1 MDSLELM
8 PIVGLSMLILAGGL
22 LSSFGANT
30 VVRSGMGRAF
40 VTRWRWW
47 GVMIYYLIVMAIVV
61 TGLGWVLRSLV
72 ANLDADSLFAS
83 PWFFFTFGVVMGLPF
98 TLPAVTGV
106 WRQHREQLARAEK
119 KKKPA
124 SRQERLEFAKDLERQ
139 LKEYVGDTRTIQV
152 ELQGDEGNVLYLR
165 GEITREQGERLVA
178 ALRADI
184 DAVDF
189 RRVEGK
195 SEKGKW
201 WVRV

>member
-1 MDSLELM
+1 MDSFELM
-8 PIVGLSMLILAGGL
+8 PVVGLSMLILAGGL
-22 LSSFGANT
+22 LGSFGANT

-40 VTRWRWW
+40 VTKWRWW
-47 GVMIYYLIVMAIVV
+47 GLAIYFLVVMTVVV

-72 ANLDADSLFAS
+72 ANLNTDSLFET

-98 TLPAVTGV
+98 TLSAVTGV
-106 WRQHREQLARAEK
+106 WRQHRDAQARAEK

-124 SRQERLEFAKDLERQ
+124 SREDRREFAKDLERQ
-139 LKEYVGDTRTIQV
+139 LREFVGDTRTIKV
-152 ELQGDEGNVLYLR
+152 ELQGDEGTVLFLQ
-165 GEITREQGERLVA
+165 GEITRQEGERLVA

>member
-47 GVMIYYLIVMAIVV
+47 GVMIYYLIVVAIVV

-72 ANLDADSLFAS
+72 VNLDADALFSS

>member
-1 MDSLELM
+1 MDSFELM
-8 PIVGLSMLILAGGL
+8 PIIGLSMLILAGGL
-22 LSSFGANT
+22 LGSFGANT

-40 VTRWRWW
+40 VTKWRWW
-47 GVMIYYLIVMAIVV
+47 GVAIYFLVIVTVV
-61 TGLGWVLRSLV
+61 VAGLGWVLRSLV
-72 ANLDADSLFAS
+72 ANLNTDSLFET

-98 TLPAVTGV
+98 TLSAVTGV
-106 WRQHREQLARAEK
+106 WRQHRDAQARAEK

-124 SRQERLEFAKDLERQ
+124 SREDRREFAKDLERQ
-139 LKEYVGDTRTIQV
+139 LREFVGDTRTIKV
-152 ELQGDEGNVLYLR
+152 ELQGDEGTVLFLQ
-165 GEITREQGERLVA
+165 GEITRQEGERLVA

>member
-1 MDSLELM
+1 MDSFDLM
-8 PIVGLSMLILAGGL
+8 PVIGLSMLILAGGL
-22 LSSFGANT
+22 LGSFGANT

-40 VTRWRWW
+40 VTKWRWW
-47 GVMIYYLIVMAIVV
+47 GVAIYFLVVV
-61 TGLGWVLRSLV
+61 TVVVAGLGWVLRSLV
-72 ANLDADSLFAS
+72 ANLNTDSLFES

-98 TLPAVTGV
+98 TLSAVTGV
-106 WRQHREQLARAEK
+106 WRQHRDAQARAEK

-124 SRQERLEFAKDLERQ
+124 SREDRREFAKDLERQ
-139 LKEYVGDTRTIQV
+139 LREFVGDTRTIKV
-152 ELQGDEGNVLYLR
+152 ELQGDEGTVLLLQ
-165 GEITREQGERLVA
+165 GEITRQEGERLVA

-201 WVRV
+201 WVRI

>member
-1 MDSLELM
+1 MDSLELK
-8 PIVGLSMLILAGGL
+8 PLIGLSMLILAGGV
-22 LSSFGANT
+22 LSSFGANS

-47 GVMIYYLIVMAIVV
+47 GLMIYYLIIMAVVV

-72 ANLDADSLFAS
+72 ANLDAESLFDS

-106 WRQHREQLARAEK
+106 WRQHREQLARVEM
-119 KKKPA
+119 KKKPT
-124 SRQERLEFAKDLERQ
+124 SRQERLEFAKGLERQ

-152 ELQGDEGNVLYLR
+152 ELQGDEGNVLYFR
-165 GEITREQGERLVA
+165 GDLTREEGERLVA

-184 DAVDF
+184 DAVDI

>member
-1 MDSLELM
+1 MDSFELM
-8 PIVGLSMLILAGGL
+8 PIVGLSTLILAGGL
-22 LSSFGANT
+22 LGSFGANT

-40 VTRWRWW
+40 VTKWRWW
-47 GVMIYYLIVMAIVV
+47 GLAIYYLIVMTVV
-61 TGLGWVLRSLV
+61 VAGLGWVLRSLV
-72 ANLDADSLFAS
+72 ANLDANSLFES

-106 WRQHREQLARAEK
+106 WRQYLEAQERAEK

-139 LKEYVGDTRTIQV
+139 LREYVGDTRAIKV
-152 ELQGDEGNVLYLR
+152 DLQGADGTVLFLQ
-165 GEITREQGERLVA
+165 GEITRQEGERLVA

-201 WVRV
+201 WVRI

>member
-8 PIVGLSMLILAGGL
+8 PLIGLSMLILAGGV
-22 LSSFGANT
+22 LSSFGANS

-47 GVMIYYLIVMAIVV
+47 GLAIYYLIIMTVV
-61 TGLGWVLRSLV
+61 VVGLGWVLRSLV
-72 ANLDADSLFAS
+72 ANLDAESLLDS

-119 KKKPA
+119 KKKPT
-124 SRQERLEFAKDLERQ
+124 SRQERLEFAMGLERQ
-139 LKEYVGDTRTIQV
+139 LKEYVGDKRTIQV
-152 ELQGDEGNVLYLR
+152 ELKGDEGNVLYFR
-165 GEITREQGERLVA
+165 GEITREEGERLVA

-184 DAVDF
+184 DAVDL
-189 RRVEGK
+189 RRVEGR

>member
-8 PIVGLSMLILAGGL
+8 PLIGLSMLILAGGV
-22 LSSFGANT
+22 LSSFGANS

-47 GVMIYYLIVMAIVV
+47 GLMIYYLIIMAVVV
-61 TGLGWVLRSLV
+61 TGLGWVLSSLV
-72 ANLDADSLFAS
+72 ANLDAESLFDS

-106 WRQHREQLARAEK
+106 WRQHREQLARAEM
-119 KKKPA
+119 KKKPT
-124 SRQERLEFAKDLERQ
+124 SRQERLEFAKGLERQ

-152 ELQGDEGNVLYLR
+152 ELQGDEGNVLYFR
-165 GEITREQGERLVA
+165 GDLTWEEGERLVA

>member
-8 PIVGLSMLILAGGL
+8 PLIGLSMLILAGGV
-22 LSSFGANT
+22 LSSFGANS

-47 GVMIYYLIVMAIVV
+47 GLMIYYLIIMVVVV
-61 TGLGWVLRSLV
+61 TGLGWVLRSPV
-72 ANLDADSLFAS
+72 ANLDAESLFDS

-119 KKKPA
+119 KKKPT
-124 SRQERLEFAKDLERQ
+124 SRQERLEFAKGLERQ

-152 ELQGDEGNVLYLR
+152 ELQGDEGNVLYFR
-165 GEITREQGERLVA
+165 GEITREEGERLVA

-189 RRVEGK
+189 RRVEGR

>member
-1 MDSLELM
+1 MDSFELM
-8 PIVGLSMLILAGGL
+8 PIIGLSMLILAGGL
-22 LSSFGANT
+22 LGSFGANT

-40 VTRWRWW
+40 VTKWRWW
-47 GVMIYYLIVMAIVV
+47 GLAIYFLVVMTVVV

-72 ANLDADSLFAS
+72 ANLDIDSLFES

-106 WRQHREQLARAEK
+106 WRQHREAQARAEK

-124 SRQERLEFAKDLERQ
+124 SRQERVEFAKDLERQ
-139 LKEYVGDTRTIQV
+139 LREYVGDTRTIKV
-152 ELQGDEGNVLYLR
+152 ELQGDEGTVLFLQ
-165 GEITREQGERLVA
+165 GEITRQEGERLVG

>member
-1 MDSLELM
+1 MDSFELM
-8 PIVGLSMLILAGGL
+8 PIIGLSMLILAGGL
-22 LSSFGANT
+22 LGSFGANT

-40 VTRWRWW
+40 VTKWRWW
-47 GVMIYYLIVMAIVV
+47 GVAIYFLVIVTVV
-61 TGLGWVLRSLV
+61 VAGLGWVLRSLV
-72 ANLDADSLFAS
+72 ANLNTDSLFET

-98 TLPAVTGV
+98 TLSAVTGV
-106 WRQHREQLARAEK
+106 WRQHRDAQARAEK

-124 SRQERLEFAKDLERQ
+124 SREDRREFAKDLERQ
-139 LKEYVGDTRTIQV
+139 LREFVGDTRTIKV
-152 ELQGDEGNVLYLR
+152 ELQGDEGTALFLQ
-165 GEITREQGERLVA
+165 GEITRQEGERLVA

-201 WVRV
+201 WVRI

>member
-8 PIVGLSMLILAGGL
+8 PIIGLSMLILAGGV
-22 LSSFGANT
+22 LSSFGANS
-30 VVRSGMGRAF
+30 VVRSGVGRAF

-47 GVMIYYLIVMAIVV
+47 GLMIYYLIIMAVVV
-61 TGLGWVLRSLV
+61 TGLGWVLRSLI
-72 ANLDADSLFAS
+72 ANLDPESLFDS
-83 PWFFFTFGVVMGLPF
+83 PWFFFTFGVVIGLPF

-106 WRQHREQLARAEK
+106 WRQDREQSARAEK
-119 KKKPA
+119 KKKPT
-124 SRQERLEFAKDLERQ
+124 SRQERLEFAMGLERR

-152 ELQGDEGNVLYLR
+152 EIQGDEGNVLYFR
-165 GEITREQGERLVA
+165 GEITREEGERLVA

-189 RRVEGK
+189 RRVEGR

>member
-22 LSSFGANT
+22 VGSFGANT
-30 VVRSGMGRAF
+30 VVRSRMGRAF
-40 VTRWRWW
+40 VIKWRWW
-47 GVMIYYLIVMAIVV
+47 GLAIYYVIVMTIVV
-61 TGLGWVLRSLV
+61 AGLGWVLRSLV
-72 ANLDADSLFAS
+72 ANLDANPLFES

-106 WRQHREQLARAEK
+106 WRQHREAQERAEK

-139 LKEYVGDTRTIQV
+139 LREYVGDTRLIKV
-152 ELQGDEGNVLYLR
+152 DLQGAEGTVLFLQ
-165 GEITREQGERLVA
+165 GEITRQEGERLVA

>member
-8 PIVGLSMLILAGGL
+8 PLIGLSMLILAGGV
-22 LSSFGANT
+22 LSSFGANS

-47 GVMIYYLIVMAIVV
+47 GLMIYYLIIMAVVV
-61 TGLGWVLRSLV
+61 TGLGWVLSSLV
-72 ANLDADSLFAS
+72 ANLDAESLFDS

-119 KKKPA
+119 KKKPT
-124 SRQERLEFAKDLERQ
+124 SRQERLEFAMGLERQ

-152 ELQGDEGNVLYLR
+152 ELQGDEGNVLCFR
-165 GEITREQGERLVA
+165 GEITREEGERLVA

-184 DAVDF
+184 DAMDF
-189 RRVEGK
+189 RRVEGR

>member
-8 PIVGLSMLILAGGL
+8 PLIGLSMLVLAGGV
-22 LSSFGANT
+22 LSSFGANS

-47 GVMIYYLIVMAIVV
+47 GLMIYYLIIMAVVV

-72 ANLDADSLFAS
+72 ANLDAESLLDS

-119 KKKPA
+119 KKKPT
-124 SRQERLEFAKDLERQ
+124 SRQERLEFAKGLE
-139 LKEYVGDTRTIQV
+139 
-152 ELQGDEGNVLYLR
+152 
-165 GEITREQGERLVA
+165 
-178 ALRADI
+178 
-184 DAVDF
+184 
-189 RRVEGK
+189 
-195 SEKGKW
+195 
-201 WVRV
+201 

>member
-8 PIVGLSMLILAGGL
+8 PLIGLSMLVLAGGV
-22 LSSFGANT
+22 LSSFGANS

-47 GVMIYYLIVMAIVV
+47 GLMVYYLIIMAVVV

-72 ANLDADSLFAS
+72 ANLDAESLFDS

-119 KKKPA
+119 KKKPT
-124 SRQERLEFAKDLERQ
+124 SRQERLEFAMGLERQ

-152 ELQGDEGNVLYLR
+152 ELQGDEGNVLYFR
-165 GEITREQGERLVA
+165 GEITREEGERLVA

-184 DAVDF
+184 DAVDI

>member
-1 MDSLELM
+1 MDSFELM

-47 GVMIYYLIVMAIVV
+47 GVMIYYLIVVAIVV

-72 ANLDADSLFAS
+72 VNLDADALFAS

>member
-8 PIVGLSMLILAGGL
+8 PIIGLSMLILAGGL
-22 LSSFGANT
+22 LGSFGAST
-30 VVRSGMGRAF
+30 VVRSRMGRAF
-40 VTRWRWW
+40 VIKWRWW
-47 GVMIYYLIVMAIVV
+47 GLAIYYLVVV
-61 TGLGWVLRSLV
+61 TVVVAGLGWVLRSLV
-72 ANLDADSLFAS
+72 ANLDANSLFES

-106 WRQHREQLARAEK
+106 WRSHREALARAEK
-119 KKKPA
+119 KQKPA
-124 SRQERLEFAKDLERQ
+124 TRQERLEFAKDLERQ
-139 LKEYVGDTRTIQV
+139 LREYVGDTRAIKV
-152 ELQGDEGNVLYLR
+152 ELQGDEGTVLFLQ
-165 GEITREQGERLVA
+165 GEITRQEGERLVA

-184 DAVDF
+184 DTVDF

>member
-1 MDSLELM
+1 MDSFELM
-8 PIVGLSMLILAGGL
+8 PIIGLSMLILAGGL
-22 LSSFGANT
+22 LGSFGANT

-40 VTRWRWW
+40 VTKWRWW
-47 GVMIYYLIVMAIVV
+47 GVAIYFLVIVTVV
-61 TGLGWVLRSLV
+61 VAGPGWVLRSLV
-72 ANLDADSLFAS
+72 ANLNTDSLFET

-98 TLPAVTGV
+98 TLSAVTGV
-106 WRQHREQLARAEK
+106 WRQHRDAQARAEK

-124 SRQERLEFAKDLERQ
+124 SREDRREFAKDLERQ
-139 LKEYVGDTRTIQV
+139 LREFVGDTRTIKV
-152 ELQGDEGNVLYLR
+152 ELQGDEGTVLFLQ
-165 GEITREQGERLVA
+165 GEITRQEGERLVA

-201 WVRV
+201 WVRI

>member
-8 PIVGLSMLILAGGL
+8 PLIGLSMLILAGGV
-22 LSSFGANT
+22 LSSFGANS

-47 GVMIYYLIVMAIVV
+47 GLMIYYLIIMAVVV

-72 ANLDADSLFAS
+72 ANLDAESLFDS
-83 PWFFFTFGVVMGLPF
+83 PWLFFTFGVVMGLPF

-106 WRQHREQLARAEK
+106 WRQHREQLARAEM
-119 KKKPA
+119 KKKPT
-124 SRQERLEFAKDLERQ
+124 SRQERLEFAKGLERQ

-152 ELQGDEGNVLYLR
+152 ELQGDEGNVLYFR
-165 GEITREQGERLVA
+165 GEITREEGERLVA

-189 RRVEGK
+189 RRVEGR

>member
-8 PIVGLSMLILAGGL
+8 PLIGLSMLILAGGV
-22 LSSFGANT
+22 LSSFGANS

-47 GVMIYYLIVMAIVV
+47 GLMIYYLIIMAVVV

-72 ANLDADSLFAS
+72 ANLDAESLFDS
-83 PWFFFTFGVVMGLPF
+83 PWLFFTFGVVMGLPF

-106 WRQHREQLARAEK
+106 WRQHREQLARAEM
-119 KKKPA
+119 KKKPT
-124 SRQERLEFAKDLERQ
+124 SRQERLEFAKGLERQ

-152 ELQGDEGNVLYLR
+152 ELQGDEGNVLYFR
-165 GEITREQGERLVA
+165 GDLTREEGERLVA

-184 DAVDF
+184 DAVDL
-189 RRVEGK
+189 RRVEGR